1 MAAAD
6 TNSVNPAGPRL
17 GPEWNLAPFEQSSG
31 TRLIFGPGT
40 VRRIGKVVAG
50 EGAGRVLLVT
60 DPGLMRAGHAEAVRA
75 LLLEHVRE
83 VAVFDATRENPDT
96 ECVDRC
102 LAVARA
108 FGPDAIVGLG
118 GGSAM
123 DTGKGCNFLFT
134 NGGRM
139 ADYWGVGKARR
150 PMLPFF
156 AVPTTAGTGSECQS
170 AALIADAETH
180 VKMACLDA
188 KALARVAILD
198 PELTLSMPPRV
209 TACAGIDA
217 LAHAVET
224 AVCSRRTALSGMYSR
239 EAFRLLVHG
248 LPRVLRMAGDLEARG
263 RMLWGAALAGCAIEA
278 SMLGAAHS
286 AANPLTA
293 RFGVVHGV
301 AVGLMLPHV
310 VRFNAAS
317 PQVRAAYA
325 ELVAGAGL
333 LGVAPVPAF
342 EDPVETLIRR
352 VEELLDLA
360 GMPSSLPEAGVDPEA
375 IPALATE
382 AARQWTAGFNPRE
395 VSANDFELLYRAASL
410 PRRSRV

>member
-6 TNSVNPAGPRL
+6 TTSVIPPAPRL
-17 GPEWNLAPFEQSSG
+17 GPDWNLASFDHAPG

-40 VRRIGKVVAG
+40 VRRIGEVVAG
-50 EGAGRVLLVT
+50 QGAQRVLLVT
-60 DPGLMRAGHAEAVRA
+60 DPGLIRAGHADRVRT
-75 LLLEHVRE
+75 LLLQHVRE

-102 LAVARA
+102 LAVARG
-108 FGPDAIVGLG
+108 FGPEAIVGLG

-139 ADYWGVGKARR
+139 ADYWGVGKASR

-170 AALIADAETH
+170 AALIADAGTH
-180 VKMACLDA
+180 VKMACLDP

-209 TACAGIDA
+209 TACAGVDA

-224 AVCSRRTALSGMYSR
+224 AVCSRRTAISTMYSR

-248 LPRVLRMAGDLEARG
+248 LPRVLGRPGDLEARG
-263 RMLWGAALAGCAIEA
+263 QMLWGAALAGCAIEA
-278 SMLGAAHS
+278 SMLGATHA

-293 RFGVVHGV
+293 RFGVIHGV

-310 VRFNAAS
+310 VRFNAGS
-317 PQVRAAYA
+317 PPVRQALA
-325 ELVAGAGL
+325 ELVASAGL
-333 LGVAPVPAF
+333 GEGSHETPHG
-342 EDPVETLIRR
+342 DPVETLVRCL
-352 VEELLDLA
+352 EDLLDLA
-360 GMPSSLPEAGVDPEA
+360 GMPVSLAEAGVDPGA
-375 IPALATE
+375 IPTLATE

-395 VSANDFELLYRAASL
+395 VDSGDFETLYRSASL
-410 PRRSRV
+410 PRKRRV

>member
-1 MAAAD
+1 
-6 TNSVNPAGPRL
+6 
-17 GPEWNLAPFEQSSG
+17 
-31 TRLIFGPGT
+31 
-40 VRRIGKVVAG
+40 
-50 EGAGRVLLVT
+50 
-60 DPGLMRAGHAEAVRA
+60 
-75 LLLEHVRE
+75 
-83 VAVFDATRENPDT
+83 
-96 ECVDRC
+96 
-102 LAVARA
+102 
-108 FGPDAIVGLG
+108 
-118 GGSAM
+118 
-123 DTGKGCNFLFT
+123 
-134 NGGRM
+134 
-139 ADYWGVGKARR
+139 
-150 PMLPFF
+150 
-156 AVPTTAGTGSECQS
+156 
-170 AALIADAETH
+170 
-180 VKMACLDA
+180 MACLDA